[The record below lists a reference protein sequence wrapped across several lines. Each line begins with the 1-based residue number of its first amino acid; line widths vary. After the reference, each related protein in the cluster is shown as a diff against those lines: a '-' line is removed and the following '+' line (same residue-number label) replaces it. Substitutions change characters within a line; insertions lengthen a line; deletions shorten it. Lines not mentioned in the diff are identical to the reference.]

1 MCSWI
6 PEPAPIDWAAEL
18 GADRVE
24 LYTEP
29 YARAFEQGSDA
40 LSAALHRYR
49 AAAER
54 AASNGLGVNAGHD
67 LDLANLPTFLTL
79 PHIDEVSIGH
89 ALMARAMFVG
99 LASVIAEYLQIT
111 GSR

>member
-1 MCSWI
+1 
-6 PEPAPIDWAAEL
+6 
-18 GADRVE
+18 VE